1 MEERALRV
9 VGGEL
14 PICLFS
20 KWSKKA
26 SWLAEFIEDVTLG
39 LGVREFD
46 PHVGSRDYIKENL
59 KNKSGMEIESRC
71 SLLSISP

>member
-14 PICLFS
+14 PICLF
-20 KWSKKA
+20 KMEERA
-26 SWLAEFIEDVTLG
+26 TWLAQFIEDVTLG

-46 PHVGSRDYIKENL
+46 PHVGCRD
-59 KNKSGMEIESRC
+59 
-71 SLLSISP
+71 